1 MKHVVRLFI
10 WGITMLILAACGD
23 SKSVRQ
29 LPHLGDTPYLQD
41 RQRPMPAFPLFR
53 QAPIAILT
61 NGAIKK
67 RIIVFSPKI

>member
-1 MKHVVRLFI
+1 MYAQQSLQDTLFL
-10 WGITMLILAACGD
+10 MLYGAVAILALVSGF
-23 SKSVRQ
+23 
-29 LPHLGDTPYLQD
+29 YL
-41 RQRPMPAFPLFR
+41 PAFPLFR